1 MFCRLHTC
9 LLFIALCFAPLCAA
23 AQDNEEKLQRGDIVF
38 IALRTHAGWY
48 ICKTTGS
55 PVSHVGIIDRNAAG
69 ELTVIHAGITVEEIK
84 LDAFMKYGNGRL
96 AAVRFPFADA
106 SQRETFI
113 LTARSFIGVA
123 YDMKYRID
131 NEEIYCSEL
140 IYRSFLDGLAL
151 TPTPLKAMDYKA
163 AGEKVWQFWVRFFKG
178 DVPHGELGIG
188 PGAILADPD
197 FHTVINEFVQD
208 NATP

>member
-1 MFCRLHTC
+1 MFYRLLACFLAVT
-9 LLFIALCFAPLCAA
+9 LCFAPLCSAT
-23 AQDNEEKLQRGDIVF
+23 QDNDEELQRGDIVF

-55 PVSHVGIIDRNAAG
+55 PVSHVGIVDRNSAG
-69 ELTVIHAGITVEEIK
+69 ELTVIHAGATVEEIK
-84 LDAFMKYGNGRL
+84 LSAFMKYGNGRL
-96 AAVRFPFADA
+96 AAVRYPFADEN
-106 SQRETFI
+106 QRETFI
-113 LTARSFIGVA
+113 LTARSFIGVP

-151 TPTPLKAMDYKA
+151 TPTPLQAMDYKA

-188 PGAILADPD
+188 PGAILADTD
-197 FHTVINEFVQD
+197 FQTVINEFAQD
-208 NATP
+208 YETP